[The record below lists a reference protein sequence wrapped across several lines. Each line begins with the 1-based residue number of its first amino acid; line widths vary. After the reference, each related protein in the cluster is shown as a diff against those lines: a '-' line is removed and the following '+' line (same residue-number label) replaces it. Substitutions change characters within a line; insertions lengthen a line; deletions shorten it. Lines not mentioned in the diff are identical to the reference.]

1 MRQWWTLYQHQEAG
15 LPFEWFDP
23 ATGLLYNF
31 STGWTFTFSLVSDG
45 HIEFTGGTV
54 IGAATSPN
62 IVLGIGPTAL
72 AAVTPGLYKGLLTAH
87 NVATNTDT
95 IFEEDDPPIVEIFA
109 TPTV

>member
-31 STGWTFTFSLVSDG
+31 TTGYTFTFSLVNDSK
-45 HIEFTGGTV
+45 ILFTGGTV
-54 IGAATSPN
+54 VGAATSPN
-62 IVLGIGPTAL
+62 AVLGIGPAAL
-72 AAVTPGLYKGLLTAH
+72 AAVVPGIYKGLLTAH
-87 NVATNTDT
+87 HTATNSDF
-95 IFEEDDPPIVEIFA
+95 IFEEDDPPIVEILK